1 MTVAALLVTGCGP
14 VTRTSVESPRSR
26 VRYVAIDSGRFLMG
40 CVSNDTEC
48 DTFERPQHGVHISR
62 AFWIAETETTVGQY
76 RAFVTATGFR
86 TAAERAGRGRMADAR
101 VPDWEWRPAL
111 DWQHPIAADS
121 LAVDNVPVVQLEP
134 ADAEAFCRWDGGRL
148 PTEAEWEHAARGRAA
163 GQQYTWGNTPLPLP
177 RASPYANGPDARLH
191 QRIPSWAYIA
201 GYDDGYATLA
211 PVGRFDPNLNGLFD
225 MSGNVYE
232 WTADGFD
239 STAYA
244 VGERIDP
251 RVVGDTATRVVRGGT
266 WGYPPRHLRI
276 SFRGFFPSRD
286 FWTATLGFR
295 CARDRAT

>member
-1 MTVAALLVTGCGP
+1 MRVCRTGNGGP
-14 VTRTSVESPRSR
+14 RWIGNIRSQPTPSRSTTFQWCSLNLPTRRHS
-26 VRYVAIDSGRFLMG
+26 
-40 CVSNDTEC
+40 
-48 DTFERPQHGVHISR
+48 
-62 AFWIAETETTVGQY
+62 
-76 RAFVTATGFR
+76 
-86 TAAERAGRGRMADAR
+86 ADG
-101 VPDWEWRPAL
+101 
-111 DWQHPIAADS
+111 
-121 LAVDNVPVVQLEP
+121 
-134 ADAEAFCRWDGGRL
+134 DGGRL

-276 SFRGFFPSRD
+276 SFRGYFPSHD

-295 CARDRAT
+295 CARDTAS